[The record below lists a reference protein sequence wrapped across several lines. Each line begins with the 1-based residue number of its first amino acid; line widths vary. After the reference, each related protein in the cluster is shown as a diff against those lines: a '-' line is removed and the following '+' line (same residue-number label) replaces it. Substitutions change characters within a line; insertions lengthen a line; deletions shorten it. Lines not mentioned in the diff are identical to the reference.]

1 MERQISREDVRD
13 ASDDA
18 FEQLQ
23 GVTAQRE
30 AEEFQL
36 MRERLLA

>member
-13 ASDDA
+13 TSQHVVKE
-18 FEQLQ
+18 FERM
-23 GVTAQRE
+23 TAQGE